1 MVTFDEAYN
10 ASLEYFEGDTIAA
23 QKFVSKYALHDPEGN
38 FLELTPD
45 DMHRRLAKEF
55 ARIESKYPNPMSED
69 LIFDLLKDF
78 RYIVPQGSPMSGIG
92 NPFQLQSLSN
102 CFVVQSPYDSYG
114 GILKTDQELVQI
126 MKRRGGVG
134 FDLSTIRPKG
144 FATSNAAKTTDGI
157 EVFME
162 RWSNSCREVAQ
173 GGRRGALM
181 MTISCHHPQI
191 RDFIK
196 IKRDL
201 TKVTG
206 ANISIRL
213 TDEFMEAVKNKEQ
226 VQLRFPV
233 EKDAQH
239 LVSEMVDANMIWDE
253 IIESAHNFAEPG
265 LLFWDT
271 VKRMG
276 PSDVYA
282 DKGFDTVSTNPCLAG
297 DTQVAVADGRGMISI
312 KQLADEGRDV
322 PVYACDNNGKIV
334 VKTMRNPRVTGFK
347 KPVYKVTIEGGYTF
361 KATKNHKM
369 RMIDGSYHEV
379 GDLVE
384 GDQLYIARRRHGSL
398 VELTQNGLK
407 DDKKKYF
414 LLENA
419 KGKKSEHRLIWESVN
434 GQVPA
439 GHVIH
444 HIDFNS
450 FNNSID
456 NLMCMDAGA
465 HTRLHADR
473 ILGDKNP
480 MCRAK
485 TEWTSEKWDQYRNNM
500 SVAVSGLKNGRAF
513 INVTDDDF
521 RQHALKLTKQLGR
534 RFSATEWHT
543 YCVENNLPVG
553 SKFRE
558 KTVGSTFTLGTW
570 AATQLGF
577 ENVDLDTRTQQT
589 MLNAL
594 SQGYEVHYTNNNV
607 EVKRECEEC
616 HTHFWQA
623 FVRREVAFCSTRCSN
638 LYVNRTTDTNLK
650 RMQTI
655 NEAYEKKSKET
666 KKNILDSYT
675 ELRFKLGRLPLQYE
689 VMQLCKEKG
698 IPHRLNTK
706 HGFKN
711 WNEIKDA
718 ALIHN
723 HRVISVEYAG
733 DEDVYN
739 GTVDDVHSFHF
750 GNDQILLE
758 SKNCG
763 EITLCA
769 DDSCRLILINLTSFV
784 VNKFTDKA
792 FFDVKTFS
800 YVVQKAQ
807 RLMDDL
813 VDLEV
818 ECIDKIIEKIKTDPE
833 PDNIKQTEIEL
844 WQRIKNK
851 GLQGR
856 RTGLGVTG
864 FGDALAMLG
873 IVYGSKKEI
882 DGQNP
887 CLTMTELMYKTLA
900 VETYRSSAILAK
912 ERGAFPIFDYEREK
926 NHPFVQ
932 MMIDSDEEVAQ
943 LIKLYGRRN
952 IACNTTAPAGSVSL
966 MTQTTSGIE
975 PAFLLN
981 YTRRSKISGNDKN
994 ATVSFVD
1001 KLGDKWQEFEVFHHG
1016 FKEWMDVTGN
1026 TLLDI
1031 EKSPYFK
1038 ATSNDTDWEMKIKM
1052 QSVAQK
1058 WLDHSISS
1066 TTNIPEHT
1074 SIDVTKKI
1082 YMTGWES
1089 GCKGVTIYRAN
1100 SRMGVLVD
1108 KTTEEKNE
1116 FEQHSAP
1123 KRPKELKC
1131 KIHHANI
1138 KNETWTLLIG
1148 MLDEM
1153 PYEIFGGLS
1162 RYVVIPKKYDEGFLI
1177 KNVKKASI
1185 STYDLK
1191 LGDDDFLIKNV
1202 VEQFD
1207 NPNYS
1212 VMTRMI
1218 SLALRH
1224 GAPIQYVVE
1233 QLQKGDRDSDMF
1245 SFAKVISRVLKSYIV
1260 DGASTTL
1267 IKKCESCGGS
1277 SFAYQENCPKCL
1289 DCGWTRC

>member
-23 QKFVSKYALHDPEGN
+23 QKFVSKYALHDHEGN

-78 RYIVPQGSPMSGIG
+78 KYIVPQGSPMAGIG

-213 TDEFMEAVKNKEQ
+213 TDEFMEAVKSKEQ

-271 VKRMG
+271 IKKFS
-276 PSDVYA
+276 PADVYI
-282 DKGFDTVSTNPCLAG
+282 KEGFETVSTNPCSEI
-297 DTQVAVADGRGMISI
+297 GM
-312 KQLADEGRDV
+312 
-322 PVYACDNNGKIV
+322 C
-334 VKTMRNPRVTGFK
+334 F
-347 KPVYKVTIEGGYTF
+347 
-361 KATKNHKM
+361 
-369 RMIDGSYHEV
+369 
-379 GDLVE
+379 
-384 GDQLYIARRRHGSL
+384 
-398 VELTQNGLK
+398 
-407 DDKKKYF
+407 
-414 LLENA
+414 
-419 KGKKSEHRLIWESVN
+419 
-434 GQVPA
+434 
-439 GHVIH
+439 
-444 HIDFNS
+444 
-450 FNNSID
+450 
-456 NLMCMDAGA
+456 
-465 HTRLHADR
+465 
-473 ILGDKNP
+473 
-480 MCRAK
+480 
-485 TEWTSEKWDQYRNNM
+485 
-500 SVAVSGLKNGRAF
+500 
-513 INVTDDDF
+513 
-521 RQHALKLTKQLGR
+521 
-534 RFSATEWHT
+534 
-543 YCVENNLPVG
+543 
-553 SKFRE
+553 
-558 KTVGSTFTLGTW
+558 
-570 AATQLGF
+570 
-577 ENVDLDTRTQQT
+577 
-589 MLNAL
+589 
-594 SQGYEVHYTNNNV
+594 
-607 EVKRECEEC
+607 
-616 HTHFWQA
+616 
-623 FVRREVAFCSTRCSN
+623 
-638 LYVNRTTDTNLK
+638 
-650 RMQTI
+650 
-655 NEAYEKKSKET
+655 
-666 KKNILDSYT
+666 
-675 ELRFKLGRLPLQYE
+675 
-689 VMQLCKEKG
+689 
-698 IPHRLNTK
+698 
-706 HGFKN
+706 
-711 WNEIKDA
+711 
-718 ALIHN
+718 
-723 HRVISVEYAG
+723 
-733 DEDVYN
+733 
-739 GTVDDVHSFHF
+739 
-750 GNDQILLE
+750 
-758 SKNCG
+758 
-763 EITLCA
+763 

-784 VNKFTDKA
+784 INKFTDKA

-873 IVYGSKKEI
+873 IVYGSKQEI

-1108 KTTEEKNE
+1108 KTAEEKNE

-1148 MLDEM
+1148 MLDDM

-1191 LGDDDFLIKNV
+1191 LGDDDFVIKNV

-1224 GAPIQYVVE
+1224 GAPLQYVVE